1 MSTIGERLAG
11 MPATHADE
19 PAAGPAIRTW
29 ALSKS
34 YGRRPALTELDLEV
48 PAGGVFGYL
57 GPNGAGKTTT
67 IRLLA
72 GLLRPTSGRAE
83 VLGLDTVRDRERVQ
97 RRIGYLPGDFVAYHD
112 LTGEQY
118 LRYLA
123 GLRGGVDW
131 ASVERLAKRFDLD
144 LGLRIHTLSHG
155 NRQKVGLVQAF
166 MHGPDLLILDE
177 PTNGLDPIMQREFVT
192 LLRETRDAGRTVFL
206 SSHILSEVEAVA
218 DTVGIL
224 RAGRLVVTRSV
235 GELKARTVRRVELT
249 FAREVPE
256 PALRAVPE
264 VKALQVNGRKAQLF
278 VAGSMAALVR
288 AAAPYD
294 VVTVLSHE
302 PDLEEIFL
310 DYYDGQE

>member
-206 SSHILSEVEAVA
+206 SS
-218 DTVGIL
+218 
-224 RAGRLVVTRSV
+224 
-235 GELKARTVRRVELT
+235 
-249 FAREVPE
+249 
-256 PALRAVPE
+256 
-264 VKALQVNGRKAQLF
+264 
-278 VAGSMAALVR
+278 
-288 AAAPYD
+288 
-294 VVTVLSHE
+294 
-302 PDLEEIFL
+302 
-310 DYYDGQE
+310 